1 MIFFAR
7 LEGVFWLVGYYSVFS
22 RGILVSLKAISLS
35 IFFDFFDKKRQIFK
49 FTLLESFL
57 KTTPKFE
64 FTPHYLIL

>member
-49 FTLLESFL
+49 FTLLEWVFWKQRQSL
-57 KTTPKFE
+57 NL
-64 FTPHYLIL
+64 PHII